1 MSITFARYRD
11 VSDGPQLLPQLDA
24 IFFQSS
30 NTKTFANDAARAAFR
45 ERWLGRYLTAYP
57 QWFYVARSNGS
68 VAGYLAGCLDD
79 PAQIPLFS
87 DIALFKTFAHLT
99 AAYPAHLHVN
109 LAPEHRSAGIG
120 SMLIERFCDDAR
132 LAGASGVH
140 VMTGKMARN
149 VSFYVRN
156 GFREIADTGDGA
168 SAVVFL
174 ARHL

>member
-1 MSITFARYRD
+1 MSVTLARYRD
-11 VSDGPQLLPQLDA
+11 LSDSPQLAPQLDA

-45 ERWLGRYLTAYP
+45 ERWLGRYVTAYP

-79 PAQIPLFS
+79 PAQQSLFD

-99 AAYPAHLHVN
+99 QAYPAHLHVN

-120 SMLIERFCDDAR
+120 SLLIELFCEDAR
-132 LAGASGVH
+132 RAGAPGVH
-140 VMTGKMARN
+140 VMTGRFARN
-149 VSFYVRN
+149 VGFYDRN
-156 GFREIADTGDGA
+156 GFREIAMTGEGA

-174 ARHL
+174 ARKL

>member
-1 MSITFARYRD
+1 MSITFARYKD
-11 VSDGPQLLPQLDA
+11 LSDGPQLAPQLDA

-30 NTKTFANDAARAAFR
+30 NTKMFANEAARAGFR

-57 QWFYVARSNGS
+57 QWFYVALKNGRI
-68 VAGYLAGCLDD
+68 AGYLAGCLDD
-79 PAQIPLFS
+79 PAQRPLFD

-109 LAPEHRSAGIG
+109 LAPEYRSAGIG
-120 SMLIERFCDDAR
+120 SMLIERFCEDAR
-132 LAGASGVH
+132 LAGAPGVH

-156 GFREIADTGDGA
+156 GFREIAGTGDGA

-174 ARHL
+174 AREL

>member
-1 MSITFARYRD
+1 MSITLARYRD
-11 VSDGPQLLPQLDA
+11 LSDSTQLAPQLDA

-30 NTKTFANDAARAAFR
+30 NTKTFPNAAARGAFR
-45 ERWLGRYLTAYP
+45 ERWLGRYLTSYP
-57 QWFYVARSNGS
+57 EWFYVALANGS
-68 VAGYLAGCLDD
+68 IAGYLAGCLDD
-79 PAQIPLFS
+79 PARRPLFD

-120 SMLIERFCDDAR
+120 SLLIERFCEDAR
-132 LAGASGVH
+132 RAGAPGVH
-140 VMTGKMARN
+140 VMTGKFARN

-156 GFREIADTGDGA
+156 GFREIAGTGEGA

-174 ARHL
+174 ARKL